1 MQGFYFLIKFGVVL
15 IYILKVQRKKSF
27 SILLRKNI
35 FNSLLHFFF
44 FFFWKAFSKCFK
56 FSKISL
62 LKKDFYLSLIIN
74 YWSSVFTLYLTRGAF
89 SLVCVV
95 SVFLFFLSFFFI
107 SLVFFL
113 TDSDDESQ
121 DRWDGRG
128 NNCFSCFPLQ
138 TVHEHSFSSFK
149 LLPLLFTQ
157 STCNY
162 HTNGWWDL
170 FHWCY

>member
-1 MQGFYFLIKFGVVL
+1 MKNKLKLNGRGLVL

-27 SILLRKNI
+27 SILSRKNI
-35 FNSLLHFFF
+35 FNSFLHFFF
-44 FFFWKAFSKCFK
+44 FCKAFSKFFK

-74 YWSSVFTLYLTRGAF
+74 YWSSVFTLYLTQGAF

-157 STCNY
+157 STSNY
-162 HTNGWWDL
+162 HTNGWWDF